1 MTPNRDALI
10 TTLSA
15 PSTVDLCAEQLR
27 ARILDGQLTVGSRM
41 PPERELATRF
51 GVNRV
56 TVRSALAR
64 LTLEGLLSVRQGRG
78 YEVQDFQREAG
89 PTLLPSVLSVARE
102 RSRDELAGWVTDML
116 AARRHLARAVLLEL
130 VERHGHA
137 AERADESATSLGA
150 VLDALAAFERAVD
163 AGTSDAATLAALDM
177 AIVRALLD
185 AAGNRV
191 LRLAFNPVLDT
202 LAALPELAAQLYAA
216 PRSNVQAYG
225 LLRAWL
231 AAPDARGIEPLLAAL
246 AARDRHNVSRLMETP
261 HPPPESR
268 A

>member
-78 YEVQDFQREAG
+78 YEVQDFQRESG

-102 RSRDELAGWVTDML
+102 RSREELS
-116 AARRHLARAVLLEL
+116 R
-130 VERHGHA
+130 ER
-137 AERADESATSLGA
+137 
-150 VLDALAAFERAVD
+150 
-163 AGTSDAATLAALDM
+163 SDD
-177 AIVRALLD
+177 RALR
-185 AAGNRV
+185 AC
-191 LRLAFNPVLDT
+191 LAS
-202 LAALPELAAQLYAA
+202 A
-216 PRSNVQAYG
+216 PA
-225 LLRAWL
+225 
-231 AAPDARGIEPLLAAL
+231 
-246 AARDRHNVSRLMETP
+246 
-261 HPPPESR
+261 
-268 A
+268 